1 MMKFFLQAW
10 GGTIL
15 YIITVAL
22 LPDSRKY
29 IDFIVKVAQEIKRF
43 WVEEIIKNLMNFIH
57 FIIHL
62 FN

>member
-1 MMKFFLQAW
+1 MIKFFLHAW

-15 YIITVAL
+15 YILTVAL

-29 IDFIVKVAQEIKRF
+29 IDFIVKIAQEIKKF
-43 WVEEIIKNLMNFIH
+43 WVEEIIKNLANFVHYIFH
-57 FIIHL
+57 F

>member
-1 MMKFFLQAW
+1 MIKIFLQMW

-29 IDFIVKVAQEIKRF
+29 IDFIVKIAQEIKKF
-43 WVEEIIKNLMNFIH
+43 WVEEIIKNLANFVH
-57 FIIHL
+57 FIIYL
-62 FN
+62 F